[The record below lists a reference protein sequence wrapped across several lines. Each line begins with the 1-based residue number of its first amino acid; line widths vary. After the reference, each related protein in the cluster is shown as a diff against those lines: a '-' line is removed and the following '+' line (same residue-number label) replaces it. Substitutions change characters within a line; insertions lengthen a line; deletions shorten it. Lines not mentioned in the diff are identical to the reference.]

1 MAVYNSVISRSDA
14 EALIPEQVSQ
24 EIVKHV
30 PQQSVFLRMARRL
43 PNMSSKKTRMPVLA
57 ALVSAYFVN
66 GDTGLK
72 QTTRAQW
79 ENKYIEAEELAA
91 IVPIPE
97 AVLDDAE
104 YDVWGELRPLILEAL
119 GVAIDQAVLYGTNA
133 PSSWPTAI
141 VTAATAA
148 GHAVTL
154 GTGADIY
161 DDIMADG
168 GVLSKVETD
177 GFAVTG
183 HVAAL
188 SMKAKLRGLR
198 DGATGVPIFSRTPQ
212 AATPYELDGVPM
224 DFPTNG
230 AVDAAT
236 SLLVSGDYQQA
247 LYSIRQDVTYK
258 VLDQAVI
265 QDGTGAII
273 YNLAQQ
279 DMVALRVTMRLGWQL
294 PNPVNRANPTAA
306 TRYPFAVLLPAG

>member
-1 MAVYNSVISRSDA
+1 MPVYNSVISRTDA

-72 QTTRAQW
+72 QTTRSQW

-97 AVLDDAE
+97 AVLDDSE
-104 YDVWGELRPLILEAL
+104 YDVWGELRPLLIEAL
-119 GVAIDQAVLYGTNA
+119 GVAIDQAVFYGTNA
-133 PSSWPTAI
+133 PSSWPTGI

-148 GHAVTL
+148 GHVVTL
-154 GTGADIY
+154 GAGADIY

-168 GVLSKVETD
+168 GVLSKVEAD
-177 GFAVTG
+177 GYAVTG

-230 AVDAAT
+230 SVDPAT
-236 SLLVSGDYQQA
+236 SLLISGDYQQA

-265 QDGTGAII
+265 QDGAGAII

-294 PNPVNRANPTAA
+294 PNPVNRVQAVAAN
-306 TRYPFAVLLPAG
+306 RYPFAVLLP

>member
-1 MAVYNSVISRSDA
+1 MPVYNSVISRTDA

-72 QTTRAQW
+72 QTTRSQW

-97 AVLDDAE
+97 AVLDDSE
-104 YDVWGELRPLILEAL
+104 YDVWGELRPLLIEAL
-119 GVAIDQAVLYGTNA
+119 GVAIDQAVFYGTNA

-141 VTAATAA
+141 VTAAAAA
-148 GHAVTL
+148 GHTVTL
-154 GTGADIY
+154 GAGADIY

-168 GVLSKVETD
+168 GVLSKVEAD

-230 AVDAAT
+230 SVDPAT
-236 SLLVSGDYQQA
+236 SLLISGDYQQA
-247 LYSIRQDVTYK
+247 MYSIRQDVTYK

-265 QDGTGAII
+265 QDGAGAII

-294 PNPVNRANPTAA
+294 PNPVNRVQAVAAN
-306 TRYPFAVLLPAG
+306 RYPFAVLLP

>member
-1 MAVYNSVISRSDA
+1 MPVYNSVIARTDA

-24 EIVKHV
+24 EIIKHV
-30 PQQSVFLRMARRL
+30 PQESVFLRMARRL
-43 PNMSSKKTRMPVLA
+43 PNMSAKKTRMPVLA

-72 QTTRAQW
+72 QTTKAQW

-97 AVLDDAE
+97 AVLDDSD
-104 YDVWGELRPLILEAL
+104 YDVWGELRPLLIEAL
-119 GVAIDQAVLYGTNA
+119 GVAIDQAVFYGTNA

-168 GVLSKVETD
+168 GVLSKVEQD

-198 DGATGVPIFSRTPQ
+198 DGATGVPIFSRTP
-212 AATPYELDGVPM
+212 AAAMPYELDGVPM

-236 SLLVSGDYQQA
+236 SLLISGDYQEA
-247 LYSIRQDVTYK
+247 MYSIRQDVTYR

-265 QDGTGAII
+265 QDGAGAII

-294 PNPVNRANPTAA
+294 PNPVNRVQPTAGS
-306 TRYPFAVLLPAG
+306 RYPFAVLLP

>member
-1 MAVYNSVISRSDA
+1 MPVYNSVISRTDA

-72 QTTRAQW
+72 QTTRSQW

-97 AVLDDAE
+97 AVLDDSE
-104 YDVWGELRPLILEAL
+104 YDVWGELRPLLIEAL
-119 GVAIDQAVLYGTNA
+119 GVAIDQAVFYGTNA

-141 VTAATAA
+141 VTSAAAA
-148 GHAVTL
+148 GHTVTL
-154 GTGADIY
+154 GAGADIY

-168 GVLSKVETD
+168 GVLSKVEAD

-230 AVDAAT
+230 SVDPAT
-236 SLLVSGDYQQA
+236 SLLISGDYQQA
-247 LYSIRQDVTYK
+247 MYSIRQDVTYK

-265 QDGTGAII
+265 QDGAGAII

-294 PNPVNRANPTAA
+294 PNPVNRVQAVAAN
-306 TRYPFAVLLPAG
+306 RYPFAVLLP

>member
-1 MAVYNSVISRSDA
+1 MPVYNSVISRTDA

-72 QTTRAQW
+72 QTTRSQW

-97 AVLDDAE
+97 AVLDDSE
-104 YDVWGELRPLILEAL
+104 YDVWGELRPLLIEAL
-119 GVAIDQAVLYGTNA
+119 GVAIDQAVFYGTNA

-141 VTAATAA
+141 VTAAAAA
-148 GHAVTL
+148 GHTVTL

-168 GVLSKVETD
+168 GVLSKVEAD

-230 AVDAAT
+230 SVDPAT
-236 SLLVSGDYQQA
+236 SLLISGDYQQA
-247 LYSIRQDVTYK
+247 MYSIRQDVTYK

-265 QDGTGAII
+265 QDGAGAII

-294 PNPVNRANPTAA
+294 PNPVNRVQAVAAN
-306 TRYPFAVLLPAG
+306 RYPFAVLLP

>member
-1 MAVYNSVISRSDA
+1 MPVYNSVISRTDA

-72 QTTRAQW
+72 QTTRSQW

-97 AVLDDAE
+97 AVLDDSE
-104 YDVWGELRPLILEAL
+104 YDVWGELRPLLIEAL
-119 GVAIDQAVLYGTNA
+119 GVAIDQAVFYGTNA

-141 VTAATAA
+141 VTAAAAA
-148 GHAVTL
+148 GHTVTL

-168 GVLSKVETD
+168 GVLSKVESD

-230 AVDAAT
+230 SVDPAT
-236 SLLVSGDYQQA
+236 SLLISGDYQQA
-247 LYSIRQDVTYK
+247 MYSIRQDVTYK

-265 QDGTGAII
+265 QDGAGTII

-294 PNPVNRANPTAA
+294 PNPVNRVQAVAAN
-306 TRYPFAVLLPAG
+306 RYPFAVLLP

>member
-1 MAVYNSVISRSDA
+1 MPVYNSVISRTDA

-72 QTTRAQW
+72 QTTRSQW

-97 AVLDDAE
+97 AVLDDSE
-104 YDVWGELRPLILEAL
+104 YDVWGELRPLLIEAL
-119 GVAIDQAVLYGTNA
+119 GVAIDQAVFYGTNA

-141 VTAATAA
+141 VTAAAAA
-148 GHAVTL
+148 GHTVTL
-154 GTGADIY
+154 GAGADIY

-168 GVLSKVETD
+168 GVLSKVEAD

-230 AVDAAT
+230 SVDPAT
-236 SLLVSGDYQQA
+236 SLLISGDYQQA
-247 LYSIRQDVTYK
+247 MYSIRQDVTYK

-265 QDGTGAII
+265 QDGAGTII

-294 PNPVNRANPTAA
+294 PNPVNRVQAVAAN
-306 TRYPFAVLLPAG
+306 RYPFAVLLP